1 MTPAEVEPIWSSRAA
16 IEAVRLLRPLLQHS
30 RRTVVLI
37 VGLGLL
43 TALAE
48 TAGIGMILLL
58 LSILFG
64 APPDLSELEELPL
77 GEMLGGMTQAL
88 HDPVWAV
95 LAVLFVVIVRLVLT
109 VLHGM
114 LTTSVSVRLGH
125 EARLRLFRGI
135 TAMSLEDAKA
145 KSWGELYALIDEHS
159 HAIPEGFDAVCN
171 LIQSVT
177 IALGLG
183 LLLIAVSPLMA
194 AVAGLAFLAMHGAM
208 KLLHRPAEA
217 TGETYVATAKAM
229 SEHLI
234 RTLQGFRTFHTIGLI
249 ARQSRLF
256 AVASG
261 RSAQAQARSDVLGL
275 LVGPASHI
283 LVLMAVAALALIALS
298 LGMPYDRLLLAVGLL
313 YRIEPYLAGIEEERL
328 LLAERYPSLRL
339 VMAVAAPEPAA
350 EATRAAAEPGQKP
363 LRLVGVDFTYG
374 SRERPVFSGLD
385 LTIPAGGWTLI
396 EGPSGTGKSTLVNLL
411 LGLIEPSR
419 GSVVIGDTPLARLDL
434 ASWRRQV
441 AVCGQDIELVSGTVR
456 ENLLLGARQRSGPAI
471 ERAIAVAGLAPVIAE
486 LPLGLETPLGE
497 QGAQLSGGQ
506 RQRIA
511 VARAVLR
518 DPQVLILD
526 EGTSMLDRASQRQVL
541 FALARV
547 MRGRTVVVIGHHLD
561 ELPEP
566 CTRIDLAAAPGEE
579 QGRARSS
586 ALA

>member
-1 MTPAEVEPIWSSRAA
+1 MTPAGTPPSGSSRASL
-16 IEAVRLLRPLLQHS
+16 EAVRLLRPLLLAS

-58 LSILFG
+58 LAILFG
-64 APPDLSELEELPL
+64 APPDLSELEDLPL
-77 GEMLGGMTQAL
+77 GDLLGGMTRAL
-88 HDPVWAV
+88 HDPAWAV
-95 LAVLFVVIVRLVLT
+95 LAVLVAVIVRLVLT
-109 VLHGM
+109 ALHGM
-114 LTTSVSVRLGH
+114 LTTRAGVRLGH

-135 TAMSLEDAKA
+135 AALPLEEAKA

-159 HAIPEGFDAVCN
+159 HAVPEGFDAVCN
-171 LIQSVT
+171 LIQSIT

-217 TGETYVATAKAM
+217 TGETYVATAQAM

-234 RTLQGFRTFHTIGLI
+234 RTLQGFRTFHILGLV
-249 ARQSRLF
+249 ARQARVF
-256 AVASG
+256 ALASG

-275 LVGPASHI
+275 LVGPASHV
-283 LVLMAVAALALIALS
+283 LVLLAVASLALIALG

-339 VMAVAAPEPAA
+339 VMAVAEPDPP
-350 EATRAAAEPGQKP
+350 ATGALAQPGQKP
-363 LRLVGVDFTYG
+363 LRVVGVDFTYG
-374 SRERPVFSGLD
+374 NRERPVFAGLD
-385 LTIPAGGWTLI
+385 LTIPAAGWTLVD
-396 EGPSGTGKSTLVNLL
+396 GPSGAGKSTLVNLL
-411 LGLIEPSR
+411 LGLIQPSR
-419 GSVVIGDTPLARLDL
+419 GMVLVGDAPLAAIDP

-441 AVCGQDIELVSGTVR
+441 AVCGQDIELVGGTLR
-456 ENLLLGARQRSGPAI
+456 ENLLLGARRRSGPAI
-471 ERAIAVAGLAPVIAE
+471 ERAIAVAGLGPVIAA

-511 VARAVLR
+511 IARAVLR
-518 DPQVLILD
+518 DPEVLILD
-526 EGTSMLDRASQRQVL
+526 EGTAMLDRASQREIL
-541 FALARV
+541 FGLERV
-547 MRGRTVVVIGHHLD
+547 MHGRTVIVIGHHLD
-561 ELPEP
+561 ELPALSA
-566 CTRIDLAAAPGEE
+566 RIDLAAQGGEGR
-579 QGRARSS
+579 GRARSR